1 VKRLS
6 FWLGLAVPVALLV
19 VIFASVDVPTVVGAL
34 RGAEPLRVGA
44 AFALAFLIPLLLL
57 AWRWRWLLRRL
68 YGIDADYRFIL
79 EEYWIALFVGYWV
92 PGGIGSDVYRAVH
105 VGKRAGGI
113 PANVAVIVGERF
125 WALLVYGALVLLTY
139 PLVATSLDARPPVK
153 QAVLRIGAL
162 AVLGGIA
169 LVVAL
174 LLKDSLGARLRSA
187 IRGKL
192 MDRLSAMARALLR
205 AASGGDQSVTF
216 STILAPL
223 FQWRNQASGLGLM
236 IAIQAITSVGGRQL
250 LLALGVD
257 LPLVVHVFVWALMN
271 FFFLL
276 PVSVGGFGVREASFI
291 LLFGLFGVSRETS
304 LAASFLCLFCTLAVI
319 LPGGL
324 LWLGRG
330 FGRRAAPPE
339 EPGPEA

>member
-6 FWLGLAVPVALLV
+6 FWLGLAVPVALLAL
-19 VIFASVDVPTVVGAL
+19 VIASVDVPAALGSL
-34 RGAEPLRVGA
+34 RGADPFRVGV
-44 AFALAFLIPLLLL
+44 AFLLAFLLPLLLL
-57 AWRWRWLLRRL
+57 AWRWRWLLRRF

-105 VGKRAGGI
+105 VGRRAGGI

-125 WALLVYGALVLLTY
+125 WALLVYGVLVLLTY

-153 QAVLRIGAL
+153 QAVLQVGTLAAL
-162 AVLGGIA
+162 CGVGLC
-169 LVVAL
+169 VAL
-174 LLKDSLGARLRSA
+174 LLKDSLRGRLRSA
-187 IRGKL
+187 IRGRL
-192 MDRLSAMARALLR
+192 MERLSAMATALLR
-205 AASGGDQSVTF
+205 SAAGGDRNVTF
-216 STILAPL
+216 STILAPF

-236 IAIQAITSVGGRQL
+236 IAIQVITSVGGRQL

-276 PVSVGGFGVREASFI
+276 PVAVGGFGVREASFI

-304 LAASFLCLFCTLAVI
+304 LAASFLTLLCTLTAI

-324 LWLGRG
+324 LWLNRG

-339 EPGPEA
+339 GQGPEA